1 MSSRCK
7 SCCDLRVSGD
17 ELNPQPASRN
27 TKQLKLEDMNLL
39 KSTFTLLVAALL
51 FSCTNAQPKLQ
62 TSKADDLY
70 KGIEF
75 DMPRVQEPVIP
86 ANSVLITD
94 FGAQSG
100 GQIHCTQAFAD
111 AIDAVSKKGGG
122 RVIIPRGTWLTGP
135 ITMKSNIELYTEAG
149 ALVVFST
156 NKDLYAVVET
166 NFEGFNTFRCTSP
179 INGRNL
185 ENIAFTGSGIFDG
198 SGEVWRAVKK
208 DKLTES
214 QWKKLIAS
222 GGLVSENGKIWY
234 PSEQFMKGEKIAEM
248 NVVRT
253 LKTKEEFEQIR
264 DFLRPV
270 MVSLISCKKV
280 LIDGP
285 TFQNSPAWNIHPLMC
300 EDFTMRNTT
309 VRNPWFSQNG
319 DGIDIESCK
328 NSIIHDCSFDVG
340 DDAICIKSGKDKDG
354 RDRKMPNENLIVK
367 NCIVFHGHGG
377 VTVGSE
383 MSSGVKNLHVSN
395 CTFIGTDV
403 GLRFKSNRGRGGVV
417 ENIYVSN
424 IEMMNIPTQA
434 ISFNLYYS
442 GRSASEDMEAGQ
454 NGEVPKLLPVTEE
467 TPQFKNIIIRDVN
480 CKGAMTGIFLQGL
493 PEMRL
498 ENVELTNIQMEADY
512 GMVCIDADQVKIKNL
527 NLKTKHYPVID
538 LQNSANVSVDGLISS
553 EGLPL
558 IKVSGSQTGA
568 TELKNVGITNPETQ
582 LVVGKEIPENVVKV
596 LK

>member
-1 MSSRCK
+1 
-7 SCCDLRVSGD
+7 
-17 ELNPQPASRN
+17 
-27 TKQLKLEDMNLL
+27 MNLL
-39 KSTFTLLVAALL
+39 KSTFTLFTAVL
-51 FSCTNAQPKLQ
+51 FSACAISQPAAQKGQ
-62 TSKADDLY
+62 TEDLY

-75 DMPRVQEPVIP
+75 EMPRVQEPVIP
-86 ANSVLITD
+86 ANSVSITD
-94 FGAQSG
+94 FGAKSG
-100 GQIHCTQAFAD
+100 GQELCSKAFTD

-122 RVIIPRGTWLTGP
+122 RVVIPRGTWLTGP
-135 ITMKSNIELYTEAG
+135 ITLKSNIELYTEIG
-149 ALVVFST
+149 AMVIFST
-156 NKDLYAVVET
+156 NKDLYPLVET
-166 NFEGFNTFRCTSP
+166 SFEGFNTFRCSSP

-185 ENIAFTGSGIFDG
+185 DNIAITGKGIFDG
-198 SGEVWRAVKK
+198 SGDSWRAVKK
-208 DKLTES
+208 EKLTES
-214 QWKKLIAS
+214 QWKKLVSS
-222 GGLVSENGKIWY
+222 GGIVSENGKTWY
-234 PSEQFMKGEKIAEM
+234 PSQQFRDGEKQAEM
-248 NVVRT
+248 NVPRS
-253 LKTKEEFEQIR
+253 LKTKAEFATIR

-300 EDFTMRNTT
+300 EDFTMRNTS

-328 NSIIHDCSFDVG
+328 NSIIHDSSFDVG

-417 ENIYVSN
+417 ENIYISN

-442 GRSASEDMEAGQ
+442 GRSASEDLEAGAD
-454 NGEVPKLLPVTEE
+454 GKVPALLPVTEE
-467 TPQFKNIIIRDVN
+467 TPQFKNIFIRDVN

-493 PEMRL
+493 PEMKL
-498 ENVELTNIQMEADY
+498 ENVELTNIKMEADF

-538 LQNSANVSVDGLISS
+538 LQNSSNISLDGLVAP

-558 IKVSGSQTGA
+558 IKVSGSQTG
-568 TELKNVGITNPETQ
+568 TTVLKNSGIANPEKQ
-582 LVVGKEIPENVVKV
+582 LVVGKEVPKNVVELRK
-596 LK
+596 

>member
-1 MSSRCK
+1 
-7 SCCDLRVSGD
+7 
-17 ELNPQPASRN
+17 
-27 TKQLKLEDMNLL
+27 MNLL
-39 KSTFTLLVAALL
+39 KSTFTLFTAILFSACAISQPAALKEK
-51 FSCTNAQPKLQ
+51 TE
-62 TSKADDLY
+62 DLY

-75 DMPRVQEPVIP
+75 KMPRVQEPVIP
-86 ANSVLITD
+86 ANSVSITD

-100 GQIHCTQAFAD
+100 GQVHCTQAFAD
-111 AIDAVSKKGGG
+111 AIAAVSKKGGG

-135 ITMKSNIELYTEAG
+135 ITLKSNIELFTETG
-149 ALVVFST
+149 AVVVFST
-156 NKDLYAVVET
+156 NKDLYPVVET
-166 NFEGFNTFRCTSP
+166 SFEGFNTFRCTSP

-185 ENIAFTGSGIFDG
+185 ENIALTGTGIFDG

-208 DKLTES
+208 EKLTES
-214 QWKKLIAS
+214 QWKKLVAS

-234 PSEQFMKGEKIAEM
+234 PSEQFRAGEKIAEM
-248 NVVRT
+248 NVVRS
-253 LKTKEEFEQIR
+253 LKTKAEFEQIR

-367 NCIVFHGHGG
+367 NCIVYHGHGG

-383 MSSGVKNLHVSN
+383 MSSGVRNLHVSN

-417 ENIYVSN
+417 ENIYISN

-442 GRSASEDMEAGQ
+442 GRSVSEDLEAGE
-454 NGEVPKLLPVTEE
+454 NGEAPKLLSVTEE
-467 TPQFKNIIIRDVN
+467 TPQFKNIFIRDVN
-480 CKGAMTGIFLQGL
+480 CRGAMTGIFLQGL
-493 PEMRL
+493 PEMKL
-498 ENVELTNIQMEADY
+498 ENIELTNIQMESDY
-512 GMVCIDADQVKIKNL
+512 GLVCIDADRVKIKNL
-527 NLKTKHYPVID
+527 KLKTKHYPAID
-538 LQNSANVSVDGLISS
+538 LQNSSNVFVDGLVSS
-553 EGLPL
+553 EGFPL

-568 TELKNVGITNPETQ
+568 TSFINAGFTNPEKQ
-582 LVVGKEIPENVVKV
+582 LVIGKEVPKNVVK
-596 LK
+596 LGK